1 MSRVVG
7 NGCKID
13 KRARIGKNAFIGDN
27 VKIYGNVNIGEQ
39 TIIEDNVIIG
49 EPTYSELM
57 LLREDLC
64 KKKMLTE
71 KISIEKYV
79 SNKTSIG
86 KKGIIRHGSI
96 IWSGVK
102 IGDNFDCYR
111 NVSIC
116 PGTQIGNNVYVM
128 DNTLILLDVRIG
140 NNSRINGFCCDRSV
154 IEDNVSM
161 LGWLVHKY
169 DIPIGGRIE
178 PAPVI
183 KKGAT
188 VGMLAIVIGDVTI
201 GEGAYV
207 GAGSI
212 ITKSV
217 PPYALVVGHQQLKKY
232 LKSTEER
239 RNK

>member
-1 MSRVVG
+1 MSKVVG
-7 NGCKID
+7 VGCKID
-13 KRARIGKNAFIGDN
+13 KRACIGENVYIGDN
-27 VKIYGNVNIGEQ
+27 VKIYGNVTVGEQ

-64 KKKMLTE
+64 KKKISTE
-71 KISIEKYV
+71 KVSIEKYV
-79 SNKTSIG
+79 TNKTSMG
-86 KKGIIRHGSI
+86 KKGIIRQGST

-116 PGTQIGNNVYVM
+116 PGTQIWNNVYVM

-140 NNSRINGFCCDRSV
+140 NNCRINGFCCDGSV

-161 LGWLVHKY
+161 LGWLVHEY
-169 DIPIGGRIE
+169 DTPIDGRIE

-188 VGMLAIVIGDVTI
+188 VGMLAVVIGDVTI

-207 GAGSI
+207 GAGAV

-217 PPYALVVGHQQLKKY
+217 PPNALVVGHQQLKKY
-232 LKSTEER
+232 FKSSEER
-239 RNK
+239 